1 MKLLRGFALIFA
13 FLFLGHILSLILPL
27 PMPAPVLGM
36 ALLFLA
42 LCLGLVKE
50 EWIQDAAEGLIAQ
63 MMIMFIPGGV
73 KILNAYDKIAGHV
86 LSSVL
91 VCIISSICVLMVTSF
106 TTDQLI
112 SGQLRRLQ
120 DEDLAE

>member
-1 MKLLRGFALIFA
+1 
-13 FLFLGHILSLILPL
+13 
-27 PMPAPVLGM
+27 MPAPILGM
-36 ALLFLA
+36 VLLFLA

-73 KILNAYDKIAGHV
+73 KILEGYDKIAGHV

-106 TTDQLI
+106 TTDRLI

-120 DEDLAE
+120 DEDLAK